1 MKLSDFDYEFPEK
14 QIAQYPL
21 NERDSSNL
29 LVLHK
34 KTNKL
39 EHRIFRDLVEY
50 LRPGDVLILNDT
62 KVTPVRLCG
71 IKHSGGKAE
80 ITLLKELDKNTWE
93 ALVRGV
99 HEGKVILTH
108 GIIADVSRLNGT
120 VARVKFNLNSG
131 LINSETADI
140 KDFLNEIGV
149 MPLPV
154 YIKRESVKSDAE
166 QYQTIY
172 AKEEGAIAAPTA
184 GLHFTDKLLN
194 LIKGKGIE
202 VKTITLHVGHGTFKP
217 VTVADIRDHQ
227 MDEEFFEIPE
237 RTAVAVNSAKS
248 EGRRIIAVGTTVTR
262 ALEAS
267 ATPPIP
273 PLARRGKEGV
283 KIKSGKGKASIFIY
297 RGYRFQIIDAIITNF
312 HLPKSTPVMLTSAF
326 SGLSLLKKAYA
337 EAQKKEY
344 RLFSYGDA
352 MLIL

>member
-29 LVLHK
+29 LVLQK

-39 EHRIFRDLVEY
+39 EHRIFRDIVEY

-71 IKHSGGKAE
+71 IKHSGGKTE

-99 HEGKVILTH
+99 HEGNVILTH

-131 LINSETADI
+131 LISSETADI

-184 GLHFTDKLLN
+184 GLHFTDNLLN
-194 LIKGKGIE
+194 LIKEKGIE

-237 RTAVAVNSAKS
+237 TTAVAVNSAKS

-267 ATPPIP
+267 A
-273 PLARRGKEGV
+273 RDRMV
-283 KIKSGKGKASIFIY
+283 NRIKSGKGKASIFIY
-297 RGYRFQIIDAIITNF
+297 PGYRFQIIDAIITNF

>member
-29 LVLHK
+29 IVLHK

-39 EHRIFRDLVEY
+39 EHRIFRDIVEY
-50 LRPGDVLILNDT
+50 LFPGDVLILNDT

-71 IKHSGGKAE
+71 IKHSGGKTE

-184 GLHFTDKLLN
+184 GLHFTDNLLN
-194 LIKGKGIE
+194 LIKEKGIE

-237 RTAVAVNSAKS
+237 TTAVAVNSAKS

-267 ATPPIP
+267 A
-273 PLARRGKEGV
+273 RDRMV
-283 KIKSGKGKASIFIY
+283 NRIKSGKGKASIFIY
-297 RGYRFQIIDAIITNF
+297 PGYRFQIIDAIITNF